1 MPLLQGRPKALTTIF
16 EHGSLTVLK
25 RFFILFLL
33 IQAVL
38 FTAELLPWGQ
48 AWVVKPFTALLAEIA
63 ASLITLLGRDIHTS
77 GVIIYDIATP
87 FAVMIEAGCNGIEAT
102 ILLIAAVLA
111 FPAPWKHKLYGLL
124 IGFAAIQGLNLVRI
138 VSLFFIGL
146 WNETAFEWAHLY
158 VWQALIMLDAIVVFL
173 LWIRTL
179 PRTRTMNA
187 DEAVAH

>member
-1 MPLLQGRPKALTTIF
+1 M
-16 EHGSLTVLK
+16 K
-25 RFFILFLL
+25 RFFVLFLL

-48 AWVVKPFTALLAEIA
+48 TWVVKPFTGLLADIA
-63 ASLITLLGRDIHTS
+63 GHLIALLGREIHTS

-111 FPAPWKHKLYGLL
+111 FPAPWKNKLYGLL
-124 IGFAAIQGLNLVRI
+124 IGIAAIQGLNLVRI

-146 WNETAFEWAHLY
+146 WNATAFEWAHLY
-158 VWQALIMLDAIVVFL
+158 IWQALIMLDAIVVFL

-179 PRTRTMNA
+179 PREVAAN
-187 DEAVAH
+187 DAVAN